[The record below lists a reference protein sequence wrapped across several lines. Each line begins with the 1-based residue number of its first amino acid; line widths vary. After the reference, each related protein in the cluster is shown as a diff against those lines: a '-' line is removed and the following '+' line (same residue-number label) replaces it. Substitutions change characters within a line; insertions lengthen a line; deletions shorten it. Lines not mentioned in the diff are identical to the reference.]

1 MHEVRLRCG
10 GGRTYATFTP
20 PFTGQAIRQTL
31 AVHPSPVALV
41 LAEHGVRQDGP
52 HPFELVQENGT
63 TPFGGHSRGLG
74 SGQSVFSAV
83 QSAYVAGFLDAVLT
97 HGDAATADRWL
108 GRHFTEA
115 TATNARFAIAT
126 ADLPPGGFADH
137 AAFQAWWRT
146 AEPQL
151 EECAR

>member
-1 MHEVRLRCG
+1 MYEVRLRCG

-31 AVHPSPVALV
+31 AVHPSPVAIV

-63 TPFGGHSRGLG
+63 TPFGGHSCGLG
-74 SGQSVFSAV
+74 SGRNVFSAV
-83 QSAYVAGFLDAVLT
+83 QSAYVAGSLDAVLT
-97 HGDAATADRWL
+97 HADA
-108 GRHFTEA
+108 
-115 TATNARFAIAT
+115 AT
-126 ADLPPGGFADH
+126 ADLPPGGFADR
-137 AAFQAWWRT
+137 AGFQAWWRT

-151 EECAR
+151 EEYAR